1 MTLLFVAGAEWIII
15 LIVVAV
21 LLIFGSKKIPEF
33 ARGLG
38 KATSEFKRG
47 KLEVERQIRE
57 EELEHKRKSDKK
69 WKEEEKKLVEDE
81 IDEKVLKAAKELG
94 IDSEGKTEKELK
106 KEIAAIM
113 AD

>member
-57 EELEHKRKSDKK
+57 EELEHKRKQDKK
-69 WKEEEKKLVEDE
+69 WKEEEKKLVDE

-106 KEIAAIM
+106 REIAAAM